1 MLSIRP
7 GWGMTGNQPNK
18 DYLYVNQY
26 SAASNYF
33 GATGMAPN
41 NLKLNTLQWEMKYTW
56 NVGFD
61 LGF

>member
-1 MLSIRP
+1 
-7 GWGMTGNQPNK
+7 MTGNQPNK

-61 LGF
+61 LGFWDQG